1 MLSKNKKRIFGGLAS
16 LLILSIALFSF
27 SSPTGGDVFQIY
39 LNNKMVL
46 QEFVHN
52 SKGVKS
58 LNLDN
63 ASLNDQ
69 ISVHYSHC
77 GTIGKSRHIALKNDD
92 GKVLKQWNF
101 ADADGKIAGMTIS
114 VKDVVN
120 VQKANGGNSVEL
132 FYSAKELPNGKQLA
146 SINMGALAKAKP

>member
-16 LLILSIALFSF
+16 LLVLATALFSF
-27 SSPTGGDVFQIY
+27 TSPMGGDVFQIY

-46 QEFVHN
+46 QEYVHD
-52 SKGVKS
+52 SKGVKN
-58 LNLDN
+58 LNMDN

-69 ISVHYSHC
+69 ITVHYSHC

-92 GKVLKQWNF
+92 GKVLRKWNF
-101 ADADGKIAGMTIS
+101 QDANGKIAGMTIS
-114 VKDVVN
+114 VKDVVS

-132 FYSAKELPNGKQLA
+132 FYSAKEMPRGKQLA
-146 SINMGALAKAKP
+146 SINMGALAKVKP

>member
-1 MLSKNKKRIFGGLAS
+1 MLSKNKKGIFGGLAS

-39 LNNKMVL
+39 LNNKMVH
-46 QEFVHN
+46 QEYVHD
-52 SKGVKS
+52 SKGIKN

-69 ISVHYSHC
+69 ITVHYSHC
-77 GTIGKSRHIALKNDD
+77 GVIGKSRHIALKNDD

-101 ADADGKIAGMTIS
+101 QDADGKTAGMSIS
-114 VKDVVN
+114 VREFVS
-120 VQKANGGNSVEL
+120 VQKANGGNSVDL
-132 FYSAKELPNGKQLA
+132 FYSAKEMPRGKQLA
-146 SINMGALAKAKP
+146 SINMGALAKVKP

>member
-1 MLSKNKKRIFGGLAS
+1 MLSKNKNRIFGGLGS
-16 LLILSIALFSF
+16 LLVLSTALFSF
-27 SSPTGGDVFQIY
+27 TSPVGGDVFQIY

-46 QEFVHN
+46 QEYVHD
-52 SKGVKS
+52 SKGVKN

-63 ASLNDQ
+63 ASVNDQ
-69 ISVHYSHC
+69 ITVHYSHC

-101 ADADGKIAGMTIS
+101 QDADGKMAGMSIS
-114 VKDVVN
+114 VKELVN
-120 VQKANGGNSVEL
+120 VQKANGGNSVDL
-132 FYSAKELPNGKQLA
+132 YYSAKEMPRGKQLA

>member
-1 MLSKNKKRIFGGLAS
+1 MLSKNKKGIFGGLAS

-27 SSPTGGDVFQIY
+27 SSPMGGDVFQIY

-101 ADADGKIAGMTIS
+101 ADADGKVAGMTIS
-114 VKDVVN
+114 VKDVVS

-132 FYSAKELPNGKQLA
+132 YYSAKELPRGMQLA